1 MRLKARVPCPLS
13 PVPGFHSS
21 LTPSSKPGD
30 AAAVGPGAGSRPAL
44 AFSLFFFIFFCSPLT
59 QRTSL
64 SKKKKCPRVPPATV
78 GLGTS
83 PMPGSAHALYH
94 GDRITPSRAPIP
106 GIGGDTQHPAGMPAL
121 AKGGS

>member
-64 SKKKKCPRVPPATV
+64 SKKKKNVPVSPLPPWGWGQAPCR
-78 GLGTS
+78 GL
-83 PMPGSAHALYH
+83 L
-94 GDRITPSRAPIP
+94 TPFIV
-106 GIGGDTQHPAGMPAL
+106 GIG
-121 AKGGS
+121 